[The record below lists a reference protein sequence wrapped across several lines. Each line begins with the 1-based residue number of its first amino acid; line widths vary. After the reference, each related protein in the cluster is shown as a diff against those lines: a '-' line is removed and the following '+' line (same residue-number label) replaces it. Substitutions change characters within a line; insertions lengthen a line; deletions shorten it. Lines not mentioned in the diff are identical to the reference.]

1 MKLKQIWK
9 NNRGL
14 IVFIT
19 LMMVFRSAVADW
31 NHVPTGSMQPTIV
44 EGDRI
49 GINKMAYDLRVPFTL
64 TSIMA
69 IADPQRGDIVVF
81 ESAAA
86 NMRMVKRVMGL
97 PGETVAMVKGEV
109 YINGHKASYEQTES
123 NANAVLANERVGDM
137 SHAIQTMKD
146 RSGELDNFDPVVVP
160 KDHYLVLGDN
170 RRNSADSRVYG
181 FIPRGEIVGRAGS
194 VIVSLDYDDYY
205 LPRKERFLKSL
216 D

>member
-31 NHVPTGSMQPTIV
+31 NNVPTGSMKPTIV

-69 IADPQRGDIVVF
+69 VADPQRGDIVVF

-86 NMRMVKRVMGL
+86 DMRMVKRVMGL

-123 NANAVLANERVGDM
+123 NANVELANERVGDM
-137 SHAIQTMKD
+137 SHAIQTIKT
-146 RSGELDNFDPVVVP
+146 RSGELDNFDSVVVP

-170 RRNSADSRVYG
+170 RRNSSDSRVYG
-181 FIPRGEIVGRAGS
+181 FIPRSEIVGRAGS
-194 VIVSLDYDDYY
+194 VIVSLDYEDYY